1 MGNKSKE
8 KRKAR
13 KRQLSNSK
21 TNEDLEVIE
30 VSLQKKRLLD
40 DCSDIVKTGHAESGE
55 KEKPLEILP
64 TRELLG
70 NQLVAAIRNHHFAII
85 DGPLGSGKTFLGRY
99 AASKLNLPLHIMQM
113 GDQIDSKTL
122 FGSYHCTEVAGQFV
136 WKESTFAKWL
146 QNPGI
151 ILLED
156 IDAANADVIS
166 KIVDIATHRQTD
178 ASNSEKN
185 SHFHSDV
192 RIISTMSGKGK
203 KAAVLDGVPMRIR
216 VEQLSD
222 DELKRL
228 ASKAFPRIAH
238 LARTLIS
245 TFRKI
250 ESVPGTGNSR
260 QMTSTDFLRGC
271 ARLALLPDISANVES
286 FAELIDVW
294 CLADPKQRS
303 SPLCNIIAASLN
315 VNPDRVHTHLSVRQ
329 PEVKYDE
336 QVVAVG
342 RASLPRKMSMIKTGK
357 HRLGHT
363 RDVVQLMERIVVC
376 VSHNEP
382 LLLVGETGVGKT
394 SVVQA
399 VADLIG
405 VTLDVVNVSPTSDS
419 DELIQGY
426 KPTTIGRLMEPFTKF
441 YMDVFTKNFDSKSN
455 QKFIDNLE
463 KCLSS
468 GRFKDYLS
476 LVEATANKA
485 LQRKGT
491 NKDERWAELL
501 VRARQIKDGLEKGAA
516 PFALQKGAV
525 LEAAEKGHW
534 LLVDEIN
541 LAPPECL
548 DAIVHALSASG
559 THPNFRLFACMNP
572 ATDAGKRRL
581 PPGVRTRFTE
591 FFVSETADPFQLALI
606 VSAYLPTVSQPFV
619 ENLVNFYL
627 SAKQLYPSS
636 YSLRTLCR
644 ALLFTADNMF
654 GSVDQSVYEAV
665 SMAFL
670 TNLENEEKGVMKSKI
685 QAAFRCKVGVMPAP
699 KELHNYVKIGGYY
712 VEKGTF
718 LPESDPKYVITKTVK
733 GNLAEIARIVCS
745 GRFPILLEGE
755 TSAGKTSIVCHLAK
769 ATGNKI
775 VRINNHEHTDVQEYM
790 GSYVADSGGRLVF
803 REGALVQAVRD
814 GSWVILDE
822 LNLAPTDVIE
832 ALNRLLDDNRELFVP
847 EINETI
853 KAHPRFRL
861 FATQNPAGSY
871 AGRKRLSRA
880 LMSRFIVLRFHH
892 LPIDE
897 LSEMVR
903 ARCGISPNASLK
915 MIEVLNELRNRRSL
929 SGLFSAR
936 DGLMTL
942 RDVFR
947 WAKRLSTDETTDD
960 WLQILVNHGYFL
972 LAGRCRNE
980 KDEITVV
987 ETLEKVIKRKI
998 DKEALFS
1005 LNSPYM
1011 PTDVITEKVVMTLG
1025 MRRMLVL
1032 TEQAWIRNEAVLMVG
1047 ETGGGKTTLSEL
1059 VGRGKLRSIN
1069 CHERTETADLLGR
1082 LRPKHDGGFEWSDGV
1097 VISAMRDGV
1106 PLLVDEISLAEDSV
1120 LERLNPLFEEDRAL
1134 LLSDAGTETEVVES
1148 KSGFQMIATMNP
1160 GGDYGKKELSKALRN
1175 RFTEVWT
1182 SSDYTTSELITIFDQ
1197 RLARVDATKEE
1208 ARVTPTRTA
1217 TSIVSWISQ
1226 FFGKYAH
1233 VFRHAPSVRDVVACA
1248 ELYASAIN
1256 AQIESPIAIK
1266 DALCAV
1272 FLDSLAGLTTRLH
1285 IDPIEVFDDAL
1296 TMLHNELVKTELLS
1310 QLSDVHQFIQ
1320 EAKKEAVIDQAS
1332 NHLNVGHLRISFGPI
1347 VPKIPKAFSL
1357 KAPTCTENFY
1367 RIARGLLISKPILL
1381 EGAPG
1386 CGKSS
1391 TVMALAQLTGNP
1403 ITRLNLSD
1411 QTDLSDLFGS
1421 DVPVLLEDGTMTFRW
1436 EDGPVLKAIKKG
1448 EWILLD
1454 EMNLASQ
1461 SVLEGLNACFDHRR
1475 VLYIAELNREF
1486 EIPAT
1491 SNCRFFACQ
1500 NPRVQGGN
1508 RRALPKSF
1516 INRFT
1521 NIYTNDLTKND
1532 IEIVLTGVDEKNVL
1546 TDETRK
1552 AMVEIGEQCEKESER
1567 GSFIGGPYS
1576 FNLRDLLRWYDLLA
1590 VERTLG
1596 EAFELVYM
1604 ARTRRDE
1611 DKELMRSIYEKT
1623 MNEKL
1628 ITRSV
1633 MLTVDEKEMRIGKC
1647 VLKRKSTI
1655 PIVNKNRLL
1664 ASQLILMHRIS
1675 TCVELNWLTL
1685 LVGPRNCGK
1694 RAVIENVANICNRP
1708 LRTIALNADTDAQE
1722 LIGSYEQVVD
1732 ENCLPDAK
1740 TKIVEILRKNQVE
1753 GVLIE
1758 KVQNTEDLNKL
1769 EATIELV
1776 LSEIGNIE
1784 EIRDVLS
1791 IANQSSMRFEW
1802 TDSVF
1807 VDAYLHGDWLLIED
1821 VNLCSAAVLDRLNS
1835 CLESGGKLVV
1845 AERQNSYEPLE
1856 PHPDFRVFLSMDA
1869 RVGEISRAMRNRSV
1883 EIYIDD
1889 DSKWNTWPDDVR
1901 AVIGSKISTEFSRTI
1916 SRDLTVEQQL
1926 HLAALLED
1934 NGENFST
1941 EIALKLVGGHRDDV
1955 MEEDDEDENNY
1966 AIVESDQ
1973 APKIV
1978 EIGGLTGHYE
1988 KYLLSSWRRAASITK
2003 TSNFEAILMT
2013 FIATSPWI
2021 LHNLTEDLKTFF
2033 GDTVVDAVLKRIPAH
2048 VLKTNKR
2055 HLVDAEFSS
2064 GSPTDSTSK
2073 FSRAIIFEWILQMIT
2088 KIPIDHGSAEHLS
2101 STLTKYEIAT
2111 CDVTFNNLSQ
2121 ISNLVKSIIEM
2132 FKTTSSISH
2141 KSHREVCVSISYLLL
2156 IAASR
2161 RRMTTRTGCA
2171 AIYLAW
2177 NDLNNEA
2184 AKTSGLDSTKSVR
2197 TVCDKI
2203 NEGWTSESYE
2213 EFVNE
2218 FIHRWRKFSFCKP
2231 FSSEEQSQLFVKH
2244 IEQVLGEDTEENDV
2258 EMIDNNMEDDDET
2271 RKEPI
2276 AVSPIELSS
2285 KLVESVDAL
2294 FEFLSTGVVDQEN
2307 EVFKKTNVFSGI
2319 DWKDQKSS
2327 NWIRTASVFC
2337 ATVAECNLSDE
2348 DTEEQNILVSDFL
2361 SIGGGAHCIAT
2372 RLFFSSLHYNPA
2384 MSNLSMAHLQ
2394 KFPIKE
2400 LGTKLWRLAVNSY
2413 AFRKS
2418 LKLSLEKL
2426 GVGIEGWTNGEAN
2439 GIECGI
2445 EMMEKSLPP
2454 KETLDP
2460 VIFEEERVLFIKA
2473 KRRIVERQ
2481 LKYLAEWRE
2490 LIGRQSSE
2498 CDVSSS
2504 QVVIQGLNKLK
2515 EELSQLE
2522 NEDGDKQSVV
2532 FRQSATQYNQLCAE
2546 MRSFLEVAKSAIDDA
2561 KSDNGEPNDQ
2571 SMIIRLARIKSF
2583 AMSAE
2588 NFRISILRKFVSFV
2602 DVSMPFVSGLLIVEI
2617 AFNEIALK
2625 WKQEA
2630 KRHHATTSSA
2640 FPRYL
2645 QTTPTSS
2652 GLVSNEVTNWA
2663 IRDGSPMPLHL
2674 KSAVVRRKLAEIEN
2688 KNSSSIIEIQWT
2700 RAQWKKWYEKNI
2712 AKAEQ
2717 KDFVYRTKTE
2727 EEKDEMDIEE
2737 FFTNQEQDSQVLP
2750 DSDVSMLLEAIE
2762 QKKFTLVDEKS
2773 RKQSDERYEMAMVW
2787 MRYVMS
2793 EVGAISIEDATWNQ
2807 CIDGDQKLFEILAS
2821 HEGLSDDGEVEDT
2834 KVVDVYRNSSL
2845 RECRRVALIL
2855 ERLASRTREVLERW
2869 PEVVALKTIITTI
2882 DEFFTVSV
2890 STPHIKVATQ
2900 IENLIEVC
2908 EQWEMMADRANS
2920 LRDPLGELRKLL
2932 VDWKKMEVRCWSS
2945 LLVNCE
2951 NEAKQRAQL
2960 VAFPLFESLFNA
2972 STPEMEAALI
2982 PMSIEW
2988 MHNATLVD
2996 FSTRVLTVESLS
3008 RWARIAGKDV
3018 LAKQLE
3024 AASRHFGIFIE
3035 RVDQRLKD
3043 AREPAERSL
3052 KDYLKVVKY
3061 NDLNLWNI
3069 RVSSTK
3075 AHAQLYK
3082 IVRRFKD
3089 AINVELH
3096 DDFGIL
3102 QKIDEWKQK
3111 VFEREENVIDK
3122 VLVGEEIEKRIKQVK
3137 KFATEITDKVAM
3149 LCETTAIEELYD
3161 QTKAAD
3167 EAIRTMINYIGE
3179 DEEKEK
3185 QQGYARNSRQRQ
3197 IAMMIKESQA
3207 IGLNA
3212 RKAVLLLQE
3221 DINKRSILGVIS
3233 KEECEKEMRICA
3245 SGRNVVIQKANK
3257 IDQQIGVSTRK
3268 HLSGMIEYGM
3278 AYMLSLQTNI
3288 STLKSQVS
3296 KLQSQSEQLQA
3307 ISENQIVGWIVD
3319 HEIVEERAANVTK
3332 LISTIQVFITSM
3344 KRRLASIPASSD
3356 EYIRSKTHLHPLSKL
3371 SQTDEVAQKLISWV
3385 EKLSTLV
3392 ENMKRTNDRLV
3403 STNSSVYKSDD
3414 YIVWRS
3420 QLTGD
3425 SLELSNDIN
3434 LFDGY
3439 FDSEKIQISKCL
3451 EQIPIWTK
3459 EVDSSDS
3466 VEEVDTDIT
3475 NLLLLVQ
3482 KIYKK
3487 LECVTKGEEEKSL
3500 DQINVLVDILKQSD
3514 IQSVIESISI
3524 IVQEHSH
3531 GEKSRKYVRGIAELS
3546 IITAGIIE
3554 NSVVHLTNCL
3564 GNFCVFYHSMLSMT
3578 MQLYEKG
3585 YVNTIPKAEKQ
3596 ESGDGQTDD
3605 SGEGGGI
3612 GEGGTAKDAKDVTEE
3627 MEETGQIEGL
3637 EDEQPADSEE
3647 HEAKNDNEKPI
3658 DMEDDFAEDLQDI
3671 DKNEK
3676 GDQDEGEDE
3685 SDEEPDVEDQM
3696 GDVEEEEEKQ
3706 LDPKMW
3712 DEDEKEQDKEK
3723 NMDQE
3728 QQAAEDQTD
3737 EMVAKEDEAQTKE
3750 ENQEKE
3756 GQEEEKDEGCEDDDQ
3771 ENMDER
3777 DRENDERAEDQMD
3790 TSEPNKDDEIP
3801 EKGEIDETED
3811 GDDGDETD
3819 KEDEEAIEGEGEE
3832 DQSEQQD
3839 LEEVDDSEQANEKRD
3854 ENEDEALEQGTGG
3867 EKNDQEENKDVTDGG
3882 LAEEEE
3888 KEDQEDKD
3896 EKGEGKSKSDPNGD
3910 GSKGEAPKEQ
3920 TEKDEKEKK
3929 DDEEDDENVERK
3941 RELATDDAPME
3952 EAEMGD
3958 GEENE
3963 TGQQMENAEV
3973 SNRQMV
3979 GKGTI
3984 EEARQTKREGKRE
3997 EEKKKKRELKDAL
4010 EGIAGDEGGE
4020 VDDDEAEETKDA
4032 HIHMAAHDMFTV
4044 IEETTKDLVT
4054 GIIDKTE
4061 EHEGRTPE
4069 KSSIRPINDKADEQ
4083 WAAMSRTVGL
4093 LAAELAEN
4101 LRLILEPQRANKMQG
4116 DYRSGKRLNMRRLI
4130 PYIASEYRK
4139 DRIWMRRTKRAQRE
4153 YQILIA
4159 VDDSESMNENGIH
4172 QNTCESVCIVEDALR
4187 RCDAGRVSVCSF
4199 GADVNT
4205 IIPFGE
4211 ASASSSIE
4219 MLKQMTF
4226 SQKKTDLLLLL
4237 KTAKQQL
4244 DEMRTPTSE
4253 QMLIVISDGR
4263 GALSQGADKVRALYS
4278 ALQGV
4283 TVLFIVLDS
4292 GKKSIEDHTVASF
4305 KDNKVVL
4312 TPYLSLFPFPF
4323 YALVKSVEQLPS
4335 VIAES
4340 IRQWFEM
4347 TTQHT

>member
-1 MGNKSKE
+1 MGNKNKE
-8 KRKAR
+8 KKKAR

-40 DCSDIVKTGHAESGE
+40 DSFTIVQPGTELEE
-55 KEKPLEILP
+55 KDKLNILP

-70 NQLVAAIRNHHFAII
+70 NQLVAAVRNHHFAII
-85 DGPLGSGKTFLGRY
+85 EGPLGCGKTFLARY
-99 AASKLNLPLHIMQM
+99 VADTLNLPLHVMQM

-122 FGSYHCTEVAGQFV
+122 FGSYHCTEVAGQFI
-136 WKESTFAKWL
+136 WKQSSFAEWL
-146 QNPGI
+146 QAPGI
-151 ILLED
+151 VLLED
-156 IDAANADVIS
+156 IDAANTDVIS
-166 KIVDIATHRQTD
+166 KIVDIANQRQTD
-178 ASNSEKN
+178 ASNTDKN
-185 SHFHSDV
+185 SHFHKDV
-192 RIISTMSGKGK
+192 RIIATMSGKGK
-203 KAAVLDGVPMRIR
+203 KAAVLDGVPVRIR
-216 VEQLSD
+216 VGQLTD

-228 ASKAFPRIAH
+228 ASKAFPRISH
-238 LARTLIS
+238 LSKTLIS

-250 ESVPGTGNSR
+250 ENVPGTGNSR
-260 QMTSTDFLRGC
+260 QLTSTDFLRGC
-271 ARLALLPDISANVES
+271 ARLTLLPDISANVES

-294 CLADPKQRS
+294 CLADPKNRS
-303 SPLCNIIAASLN
+303 TQLCNIIASTLN

-336 QVVAVG
+336 KTVSVG
-342 RASLPRKMSMIKTGK
+342 RASLPRKMSMIKTGR

-376 VSHNEP
+376 VSHSEP

-441 YMDVFTKNFDSKSN
+441 YMEVFTKNFDSKNN

-476 LVEATANKA
+476 LVDATANKA
-485 LQRKGT
+485 LQRKSA

-501 VRARQIKDGLEKGAA
+501 VRSRQIRDGLEKGAA

-548 DAIVHALSASG
+548 DAIVHALSAPG
-559 THPNFRLFACMNP
+559 THPSFRLFACMNP

-591 FFVSETADPFQLALI
+591 FFVSETDDPFQLALI

-619 ENLVNFYL
+619 ENLVQFYL
-627 SAKQLYPSS
+627 SAKQLYPSG

-654 GSVDQSVYEAV
+654 GCLDQSIYEAV

-670 TNLENEEKGVMKSKI
+670 TNLENEEKRIMSAKI
-685 QAAFRCKVGVMPAP
+685 KATFRGKTGKMPAP
-699 KELHNYVKIGGYY
+699 KEIHNFIKIAGYY
-712 VEKGTF
+712 LEKGV
-718 LPESDPKYVITKTVK
+718 LVPESDPKYVITKTVQA
-733 GNLAEIARIVCS
+733 NLGEIARIVCS

-769 ATGNKI
+769 VTGNKI

-880 LMSRFIVLRFHH
+880 LMSRFIVLRFQH

-897 LSEMVR
+897 LSQMVC
-903 ARCGISPNASLK
+903 ARCGVHDKAALK
-915 MIEVLNELRNRRSL
+915 MIEVLSELRNRRSL

-947 WAKRLSTDETTDD
+947 WAKRSTTDATCSE
-960 WLQILVNHGYFL
+960 WKQILANHGYFL
-972 LAGRCRNE
+972 LAGRCRTE

-987 ETLEKVIKRKI
+987 ETLERVLKQKI
-998 DKEALFS
+998 DKESLFS

-1011 PTDVITEKVVMTLG
+1011 PADIVTDRVILTLG

-1032 TEQAWIRNEAVLMVG
+1032 TEQAWMRNEAVLMVG

-1059 VGRGKLRSIN
+1059 VGRGKLKSIN

-1106 PLLVDEISLAEDSV
+1106 PLLIDEISLAEDSV
-1120 LERLNPLFEEDRAL
+1120 LERLNPLFEEDRSL

-1148 KSGFQMIATMNP
+1148 KQGFQMIATMNP

-1208 ARVTPTRTA
+1208 ARITPTRTA
-1217 TSIVSWISQ
+1217 RSIVSWITV
-1226 FFGKYAH
+1226 FFGKYSH

-1248 ELYASAIN
+1248 ELYSSAVK
-1256 AQIESPIAIK
+1256 AEIESPIAIK

-1285 IDPIEVFDDAL
+1285 IDPVEVFDDAL
-1296 TMLHNELVKTELLS
+1296 TMLYKELARNELLT
-1310 QLSDVHQFIQ
+1310 QFSNDREFIHN
-1320 EAKKEAVIDQAS
+1320 AKSVAFIEQAHG
-1332 NHLNVGHLRISFGPI
+1332 HLKVGHLRVPFGPI
-1347 VPKIPKAFSL
+1347 TPKIPKAFSL
-1357 KAPTCTENFY
+1357 KAPTCAENFY
-1367 RIARGLLISKPILL
+1367 RIARGLLINKPILL

-1421 DVPVLLEDGTMTFRW
+1421 DVPVLTEDGTMTFRW

-1486 EIPAT
+1486 EIPST

-1521 NIYTNDLTKND
+1521 NIYTNDLSKND
-1532 IEIVLTGVDEKNVL
+1532 IEIVLDGVDVKDLL
-1546 TDETRK
+1546 TREQRS
-1552 AMVEIGEQCEKESER
+1552 AMVTISEQCEIESEK

-1576 FNLRDLLRWYDLLA
+1576 FNLRDLLRWYDLLEA
-1590 VERTLG
+1590 GRMLG
-1596 EAFELVYM
+1596 ESFELVYM
-1604 ARTRRDE
+1604 TRTRREE
-1611 DKELMRSIYEKT
+1611 DKELMRSIYEKM
-1623 MNEKL
+1623 MNEIL
-1628 ITRSV
+1628 VSRSV
-1633 MLTVDEKEMRIGKC
+1633 LLTVDEEEMRIGKC
-1647 VLKRKSTI
+1647 KLKRFSQSAI
-1655 PIVNKNRLL
+1655 ANQNRLL
-1664 ASQLILMHRIS
+1664 ASQLIPMHHVA
-1675 TCVELNWLTL
+1675 TCVELKWLVL

-1694 RAVIENVANICNRP
+1694 RAVVENVANICGKR
-1708 LRTIALNADTDAQE
+1708 LKSIALNADTDAQE

-1732 ENCLPDAK
+1732 EDCLHDAK
-1740 TKIVEILRKNQVE
+1740 SKIIEIMKQKTIDDATLDKIRNA
-1753 GVLIE
+1753 
-1758 KVQNTEDLNKL
+1758 EDLNKL
-1769 EATIELV
+1769 EAIVELI
-1776 LSEIGNIE
+1776 LAENGDIE
-1784 EIRDVLS
+1784 EVRDFVN

-1802 TDSVF
+1802 KDSVF
-1807 VDAYLHGDWLLIED
+1807 VDAYLNGYWLLIED

-1835 CLESGGKLVV
+1835 CLESDGRLVV
-1845 AERQNSYEPLE
+1845 AERQNSYAPLE
-1856 PHPDFRVFLSMDA
+1856 PHTDFRVFLSMDA

-1883 EIYIDD
+1883 EIYFDENAR
-1889 DSKWNTWPDDVR
+1889 WNSWPNDVK
-1901 AVIGSKISTEFSRTI
+1901 AVVGSKISNEWSKTVSRN
-1916 SRDLTVEQQL
+1916 LTAEQQL
-1926 HLAALLED
+1926 HMAALLEE
-1934 NGENFST
+1934 NGEDFSVD
-1941 EIALKLVGGHRDDV
+1941 IAWKLVDGRNDDF
-1955 MEEDDEDENNY
+1955 MEED
-1966 AIVESDQ
+1966 SDGDIILEKT
-1973 APKIV
+1973 AVPPKIE
-1978 EIGGLTGHYE
+1978 EIVTFTGEYE
-1988 KYLLSSWRRAASITK
+1988 KYIVAMWKQAASTTK
-2003 TSNFEAILMT
+2003 TSNVEAIPMALLST
-2013 FIATSPWI
+2013 TPWALQNI
-2021 LHNLTEDLKTFF
+2021 VEELKDLL
-2033 GDTVVDAVLKRIPAH
+2033 GNDAVDSIIKRIPDSFR
-2048 VLKTNKR
+2048 KGNNR
-2055 HLVDAEFSS
+2055 HLIDSEFSS
-2064 GSPTDSTSK
+2064 GLTSDSNSK
-2073 FSRAIIFEWILQMIT
+2073 FSKAVLFEWILQMIT
-2088 KIPIDHGSAEHLS
+2088 KIPVDRKSAEYLS
-2101 STLTKYEIAT
+2101 STMTKYEIAT
-2111 CDVTFNNLSQ
+2111 CDVTFTNLPE
-2121 ISNLVKSIIEM
+2121 ISHLVRSVVEM
-2132 FKTTSSISH
+2132 FKTCTSISNEA
-2141 KSHREVCVSISYLLL
+2141 SREVCISISYLLL
-2156 IAASR
+2156 VAASR
-2161 RRMTTRTGCA
+2161 RKLTTRTGCA

-2177 NDLNNEA
+2177 NDIKNEI
-2184 AKTSGLDSTKSVR
+2184 AKISGFQCPKSLSIVTEKVTK
-2197 TVCDKI
+2197 
-2203 NEGWTSESYE
+2203 GWTSESYE
-2213 EFVNE
+2213 TFVTE
-2218 FIHRWRKFSFCKP
+2218 YIHRWRKFAICRAFAN
-2231 FSSEEQSQLFVKH
+2231 EDQTHVFVAN
-2244 IEQVLGEDTEENDV
+2244 IEKSLGEDIIENDV
-2258 EMIDNNMEDDDET
+2258 EMLEEDNEDFSEE
-2271 RKEPI
+2271 KKLAI
-2276 AVSPIELSS
+2276 SPIELSTNV
-2285 KLVESVDAL
+2285 VESVDSL
-2294 FEFLSTGVVDQEN
+2294 FEFLGTGIIDLEN
-2307 EVFKKTNVFSGI
+2307 DVFKKTNVYSGLE
-2319 DWKDQKSS
+2319 WKDQKYSQ
-2327 NWIRTASVFC
+2327 WIRTASVFC
-2337 ATVAECNLSDE
+2337 ATIASCKLSEEETE
-2348 DTEEQNILVSDFL
+2348 DQDILVSDLL
-2361 SIGGGAHCIAT
+2361 SICGGAHCIAT
-2372 RLFFSSLHYNPA
+2372 RLFFSAIHYNPA
-2384 MSNLSMAHLQ
+2384 MSNLSIAHLQ

-2400 LGTKLWRLAVNSY
+2400 LGTKLWRIAVNSSTIY
-2413 AFRKS
+2413 SS
-2418 LKLSLEKL
+2418 LKHALNNL
-2426 GVGIEGWTNGEAN
+2426 GVGIEGWTNGSLT
-2439 GIECGI
+2439 GIQCGV
-2445 EMMEKSLPP
+2445 EMMEKALPP
-2454 KETLDP
+2454 SETLDP
-2460 VIFEEERVLFIKA
+2460 VIFEEERILFVKA

-2490 LIGRQSSE
+2490 LMSRQTPE
-2498 CDVSSS
+2498 CDSSSS
-2504 QVVIQGLNKLK
+2504 QVIIKGLNSIK
-2515 EELSQLE
+2515 EELHHLE
-2522 NEDGDKQSVV
+2522 QEDQEHDTVV

-2546 MRSFLEVAKSAIDDA
+2546 MRSFLDVAKSSIMDV
-2561 KSDNGEPNDQ
+2561 KNSEEETNNNV
-2571 SMIIRLARIKSF
+2571 MIIRLARIKSF

-2602 DVSMPFVSGLLIVEI
+2602 DVSMPFVSGLLLVEI
-2617 AFNEIALK
+2617 AFNEIALR

-2630 KRHHATTSSA
+2630 KRMHANTASA
-2640 FPRYL
+2640 FPRFL
-2645 QTTPTSS
+2645 LTRESTS
-2652 GLVSNEVTNWA
+2652 GLISDEVSNWA
-2663 IRDGSPMPLHL
+2663 SRDGSPMPLQL
-2674 KSAVVRRKLAEIEN
+2674 KAALVRRRLTEMGSDD
-2688 KNSSSIIEIQWT
+2688 SSSIIEIQWT

-2727 EEKDEMDIEE
+2727 EEKDELDIEE
-2737 FFTNQEQDSQVLP
+2737 FFAHNEQDSQVLP
-2750 DSDVSMLLEAIE
+2750 DSDVSMLLEAVE
-2762 QKKFTLVDEKS
+2762 KKKYSLIDEKT
-2773 RKQSDERYEMAMVW
+2773 RKQSDERYQMALVW

-2793 EVGAISIEDATWNQ
+2793 EVGVIPVDEALWNQ
-2807 CIDGDQKLFEILAS
+2807 CIGGDQSLFEILAS
-2821 HEGLSDDGEVEDT
+2821 HEGLSDDSVGEDT

-2845 RECRRVALIL
+2845 RECRRVAVIL
-2855 ERLASRTREVLERW
+2855 QRLSERTKEVLERW

-2882 DEFFTVSV
+2882 DEFFIVSV

-2945 LLVNCE
+2945 LLINCE

-2960 VAFPLFESLFNA
+2960 VAFPLFESLFEA
-2972 STPEMEAALI
+2972 RTPEMEAAII

-2996 FSTRVLTVESLS
+2996 FSTRVLTVDSLS
-3008 RWARIAGKDV
+3008 RWARIAGKSH
-3018 LAKQLE
+3018 LAVQLE
-3024 AASRHFGIFIE
+3024 SASRHFGILID
-3035 RVDQRLKD
+3035 RIDQRLKD
-3043 AREPAERSL
+3043 AREPAEQSL

-3089 AINVELH
+3089 SINAELH
-3096 DDFGIL
+3096 DDFGVL
-3102 QKIDEWKQK
+3102 QKVDEWKRK
-3111 VFEREENVIDK
+3111 VFEQNECSVTEDANIGDE
-3122 VLVGEEIEKRIKQVK
+3122 LEKRIKQVT
-3137 KFATEITDKVAM
+3137 KFSTQITEKVGI
-3149 LCETTAIEELYD
+3149 LCDSTAIEELYE
-3161 QTKAAD
+3161 QTNAAD
-3167 EAIRTMINYIGE
+3167 DSIRTMINYIGE

-3212 RKAVLLLQE
+3212 RKAVLLVQE
-3221 DINKRSILGVIS
+3221 DINRKSIIEVVS
-3233 KEECEKEMRICA
+3233 KEECEKQIRICA
-3245 SGRNVVIQKANK
+3245 AGRNIAIQKANK
-3257 IDQQIGVSTRK
+3257 IDQQVGVSTRK

-3278 AYMLSLQTNI
+3278 SFMLSLQANI
-3288 STLKSQVS
+3288 GKWKSQVAS
-3296 KLQSQSEQLQA
+3296 IRNHSEQLNV
-3307 ISENQIVGWIVD
+3307 ICENQKNQWIID
-3319 HEIVEERAANVTK
+3319 HDIG
-3332 LISTIQVFITSM
+3332 
-3344 KRRLASIPASSD
+3344 KRRIHKVTELVSKAEVFVKSIKQRLNAVPEICD
-3356 EYIRSKTHLHPLSKL
+3356 ENIRSKTHLHPLSKL
-3371 SQTDEVAQKLISWV
+3371 SQSDETTQKLKSWA

-3392 ENMKRTNDRLV
+3392 GNMKRSNELLNGVSVLKCNDY
-3403 STNSSVYKSDD
+3403 T
-3414 YIVWRS
+3414 VWKTQLNLDS
-3420 QLTGD
+3420 QEALFD
-3425 SLELSNDIN
+3425 LELFS
-3434 LFDGY
+3434 GY
-3439 FDSEKIQISKCL
+3439 FETEKQQITKVLEEIPTWAKEIQ
-3451 EQIPIWTK
+3451 P
-3459 EVDSSDS
+3459 SDRF
-3466 VEEVDTDIT
+3466 EEHET
-3475 NLLLLVQ
+3475 NVTGVLLLVQ

-3487 LECVTKGEEEKSL
+3487 LEGVTKKEEDKAL
-3500 DQINVLVDILKQSD
+3500 DQINILVDILMDCD
-3514 IQSVIESISI
+3514 IQVIINSLASI
-3524 IVQEHSH
+3524 VEEHVS
-3531 GEKSRKYVRGIAELS
+3531 GETSRKNLRGLAELS
-3546 IITAGIIE
+3546 KITAGIIE
-3554 NSVVHLTNCL
+3554 MSVVHLTNCL
-3564 GNFCVFYHSMLSMT
+3564 GYFTVFYHSMLSMT

-3596 ESGDGQTDD
+3596 ESGEGQTDD

-3637 EDEQPADSEE
+3637 EDEQPVDSEE

-3676 GDQDEGEDE
+3676 GDQDHGEDQSE
-3685 SDEEPDVEDQM
+3685 EEPEVEDQM
-3696 GDVEEEEEKQ
+3696 GDVEEEDEKQ

-3712 DEDEKEQDKEK
+3712 DEEEKEESQQK
-3723 NMDQE
+3723 NIDQE

-3737 EMVAKEDEAQTKE
+3737 EMVAKEDDAQTKDQD
-3750 ENQEKE
+3750 QEKE
-3756 GQEEEKDEGCEDDDQ
+3756 GQEEDDLQEDDQ

-3790 TSEPNKDDEIP
+3790 TSEPNKDDDIP
-3801 EKGEIDETED
+3801 EKGEIGETED

-3819 KEDEEAIEGEGEE
+3819 KEDDEAIEGEGEE
-3832 DQSEQQD
+3832 EQNDQQD
-3839 LEEVDDSEQANEKRD
+3839 AEEIDESTQANEEESEEKKD
-3854 ENEDEALEQGTGG
+3854 DNAIEQGTGG
-3867 EKNDQEENKDVTDGG
+3867 EKNDQEENKDVADGG

-3888 KEDQEDKD
+3888 KEDHEDKD
-3896 EKGEGKSKSDPNGD
+3896 EKGEGKSKSDPSGD
-3910 GSKGEAPKEQ
+3910 GSKGEAPKEKTEKEEEE
-3920 TEKDEKEKK
+3920 TEKDE
-3929 DDEEDDENVERK
+3929 DEEKVERK

-3952 EAEMGD
+3952 EAEMGE

-3963 TGQQMENAEV
+3963 SGQQMENAEV
-3973 SNRQMV
+3973 SDRQMV

-3984 EEARQTKREGKRE
+3984 EEARETKREEKRDE
-3997 EEKKKKRELKDAL
+3997 VKQRKRELKDAI
-4010 EGIAGDEGGE
+4010 EGQAGKEGGE
-4020 VDDDEAEETKDA
+4020 IEDEDAEETKDA
-4032 HIHMAAHDMFTV
+4032 HIHMAAHDVFTV
-4044 IEETTKDLVT
+4044 MEEKQNELVA
-4054 GIIDKTE
+4054 GLVDDEE
-4061 EHEGRTPE
+4061 EHSIEDPCYSGDRRT
-4069 KSSIRPINDKADEQ
+4069 NDKADEQ
-4083 WAAMSRTVGL
+4083 WAAMARTVGM

-4199 GADVNT
+4199 GADVRT
-4205 IIPFGE
+4205 IVPFGE

-4244 DEMRTPTSE
+4244 DEIRTPTSE

-4305 KDNKVVL
+4305 KDSKVVL
-4312 TPYLSLFPFPF
+4312 TPYLALFPFPF
-4323 YALVKSVEQLPS
+4323 YALVKSVQQLPT
-4335 VIAES
+4335 VISES

-4347 TTQHT
+4347 TTQHS